1 MLSTAVKV
9 LLTTGVLCAAF
20 AGLLWTT
27 MQEGTQFYLEVEE
40 VLAEPADW
48 EGKPL
53 QVHGYAANVMRR
65 PDSLDW
71 RFEITD
77 SVENRTMMMD
87 AVYTGIVPDTFDNHA
102 EVVATGRL
110 VGGTFHVDP
119 DGIMAKCPSK
129 YEERPSVGDSA
140 GASGYVSGTGNA
152 GAGN

>member
-1 MLSTAVKV
+1 MPDKAVKI

-27 MQEGTQFYLEVEE
+27 MQEGAQYYLEVEE
-40 VLAEPADW
+40 VLADPASWD
-48 EGKPL
+48 GKPL

-65 PDSLDW
+65 PKSLDY
-71 RFEITD
+71 RFEIAD
-77 SVENRTMMMD
+77 GVGSRAHVLE

-110 VGGTFHVDP
+110 EGGTFHIDA

-129 YEERPSVGDSA
+129 YEERPAAA
-140 GASGYVSGTGNA
+140 GEYVP
-152 GAGN
+152 GAGRAGN